1 MAFLTGVNYWASNAG
16 MHTFKDFNEQV
27 IDKDFEFLSKH
38 GVDTVRVFPLWPDF
52 QPIENSRAKTTTFPI
67 RVNGAPVEYL
77 KYKSGLSEDACDKF
91 SKLLALAKKHNLKV
105 IVALLTGWMSGK
117 KFVPEAIGELNP
129 ITDKKAIVLE
139 CAFIEDFVKVFKDSK
154 QIIAW
159 ELGNECNALSLESPR
174 ADNDLWV
181 QTVSQAIRL
190 ADPTRPIFAGMHG
203 LSANGNWS
211 LQTLARFTDMQTT
224 HPYPLFTPFCSKE
237 EITTMRASLHA
248 SAESEYYASIS
259 KKPCLVEEIGTLG
272 PMVISGEKSGNYVEK
287 AYATSFASGTT
298 GFLWWC
304 AFDQDKLDFA
314 PYDTFAIEQNLG
326 IAYDNE
332 TPKPLLLKL
341 NETANFFKA
350 LPNLPAPEKDVT
362 VILSNEQDE
371 WKTAYGAY
379 VLALQSGH
387 TATFTFENQELPK
400 SKNYVLA
407 SITSQTGIPSIL
419 VKQLVK
425 EVENGA
431 NLLITYNGGYLSS
444 FEKLTGLEV
453 QGRTELPHTLN
464 FTVDGKA
471 VEISTQAKLL
481 LKPTTAK
488 VVVENDSDVI
498 LTENCLG
505 KGKVYFFNA
514 PLENAFSETFYPQDT
529 NLYTV
534 YEKTFENKLKIS
546 TTNSKVAV
554 FSYDL
559 NGKHGAILV
568 NFSNEKT
575 VKLNGDIKV
584 VKTLGCFVTA
594 NELTFIK
601 DYAYIE
607 VED

>member
-1 MAFLTGVNYWASNAG
+1 MDFLTGVNYWASNAG
-16 MHTFKDFNEQV
+16 MHTFKDFNEAV
-27 IDKDFEFLSKH
+27 VDKDFEFLKRH

-52 QPIENSRAKTTTFPI
+52 QPIENSRSNTTTFPI
-67 RVNGAPVEYL
+67 RAKGVPVEYC
-77 KYKSGLSEDACDKF
+77 KYKSGLSVDAVNKF
-91 SKLLALAKKHNLKV
+91 ETLLSLAKKHGLKV
-105 IVALLTGWMSGK
+105 IVALITGWMSGK

-129 ITDKKAIVLE
+129 ILDKKAIVLE
-139 CAFIEDFVKVFKDSK
+139 CAFIEDFVSVFKGNE

-248 SAESEYYASIS
+248 AAESEYYASIS

-287 AYATSFASGTT
+287 AYATSFASGTK

-332 TPKPLLLKL
+332 TPKPLLIKL
-341 NETANFFKA
+341 NETANFFKQ

-379 VLALQSGH
+379 LLALQSGH
-387 TATFTFENQELPK
+387 SATFTFENQPLPN
-400 SKNYVLA
+400 SNLYVLA

-419 VKQLVK
+419 VKQLVEKVK
-425 EVENGA
+425 EGA
-431 NLLITYNGGYLSS
+431 TLLITYNGGYLSR
-444 FEKLTGLEV
+444 FEEITGLEV
-453 QGRTELPHTLN
+453 QGRTEVPKTTGFN
-464 FTVDGKA
+464 VDGDE
-471 VEISTQAKLL
+471 VLVNSQADLI
-481 LKPTTAK
+481 LKPLTAK
-488 VVVENDSDVI
+488 VVIESEGRVI
-498 LTENCLG
+498 LTENSLG
-505 KGKVYFFNA
+505 KGRVFFFNA
-514 PLENAFSETFYPQDT
+514 PLENAYTETYYPQDT
-529 NLYTV
+529 NLYKV
-534 YEKTFENKLKIS
+534 YEKALGEKLPITCNDK
-546 TTNSKVAV
+546 KVAV
-554 FSYDL
+554 YNYDTAG
-559 NGKHGAILV
+559 GKSAILV
-568 NFSNEKT
+568 NFSENRQVT
-575 VKLNGDIKV
+575 LNVKGKVTKCLGAKVNGNDLI
-584 VKTLGCFVTA
+584 F
-594 NELTFIK
+594 EK

-607 VED
+607 VK